1 MKFLITIDGLSG
13 SGKSTV
19 GKEIANLLNFEH
31 ISLGNLYRFVT
42 YLYVENCNILDNETT
57 LQKLLR
63 DFLKS
68 KDTFCT
74 EKLRSPLIENN
85 LTVITQNCK
94 VRDLIFELIKEL
106 VKSNNLIIDGRVAGT
121 LMFPQADLKFFFFK
135 NSFQKDL
142 ENKLN
147 IKSKNVHLSN
157 EDRLILTDR
166 DANDIERNY
175 APLRIASDAMI
186 ICSFDY
192 EIDLL
197 VIKVYELV
205 LKNILETNYFGK
217 SFLNFSF
224 KAIITKEYI
233 DEPHILLVSNPTYS
247 NIKSLSASDCVV
259 FYDDIKNY
267 SHEVLLF
274 KDYFVPFICIPNFN
288 IDDFIGKQVIY
299 YSLNGLGF
307 ITTLSN
313 FSFSIKPFSIECAF
327 SSNLKGMAF
336 CVTKGAEIVATR
348 GEFMYFEAS
357 NKNPLLAIDN
367 EKSRREIINKITNII
382 QFGQNNFTHLI
393 YRFSDFQDEF
403 LLFFKPKP
411 KFTPNN
417 SSIGN
422 RGTSRLL
429 NSNHNLFLLEIEILS
444 SLYNI
449 KNNISVLLPYVR
461 NISEAKRALEIIRVT
476 FNGQVGCMIEVP
488 SIVFRSI
495 ELDNIFDFFIIGVSD
510 LLQLTQGS
518 DRNEFEFH
526 YDTYHFIADYID
538 NYFLSVISY
547 TKTVYVTSEKLYH
560 LLNKKYPNLRLL
572 NKI

>member
-19 GKEIANLLNFEH
+19 GEEIAKFLNFEH

-42 YLYVENCNILDNETT
+42 YLYVENCNILDNVST

-68 KDTFCT
+68 KDTFYT

-94 VRDLIFELIKEL
+94 VRDLIFELVKEL
-106 VKSNNLIIDGRVAGT
+106 AKYDNLIIDGRVAGT

-135 NSFQKDL
+135 NSFQKGL

-147 IKSKNVHLSN
+147 IKSKNIHLSN
-157 EDRLILTDR
+157 EDRLILTER
-166 DANDIERNY
+166 DANDIQRNY
-175 APLRIASDAMI
+175 APLRIASEAI
-186 ICSFDY
+186 TIYSFDY
-192 EIDLL
+192 EIELL
-197 VIKVYELV
+197 INRVYELIV
-205 LKNILETNYFGK
+205 KNVFKTIYFGK

-224 KAIITKEYI
+224 KAIITKQYI

-247 NIKSLSASDCVV
+247 NIKSLSVSNCVV

-274 KDYFVPFICIPNFN
+274 KDYFIPFICIPNFN
-288 IDDFIGKQVIY
+288 IEDFIGKQVYY

-307 ITTLSN
+307 ITTLSD
-313 FSFSIKPFSIECAF
+313 FSMDCKPFSIDCAF
-327 SSNLKGMAF
+327 SSNLKGMTF

-367 EKSRREIINKITNII
+367 EKSRKEIINKITNTI

-393 YRFSDFQDEF
+393 YRFTDFQDEF
-403 LLFFKPKP
+403 LLFFDPKP

-422 RGTSRLL
+422 RGTFRLL
-429 NSNHNLFLLEIEILS
+429 NSNLNLFLLEIEILS

-461 NISEAKRALEIIRVT
+461 NINEAKRALEIIRVS

-488 SIVFRSI
+488 AIVFRSI

-538 NYFLSVISY
+538 NYFLSVISS

-560 LLNKKYPNLRLL
+560 LLNKKYTNLQLL